1 MRNEEDIILH
11 SRNNIITL
19 GQEVVWIDGA
29 FSLAAEPFQ
38 VASVHPIGTSFEVES
53 IEEKKNIPCI
63 SLYDLICFL
72 CIYSFFYIYIHS
84 TCLCVCFQYMS
95 QLRYENSV
103 CLTDARSGASHLDHS
118 WLPRHRLSGPGH
130 GLSLLGKIIYK

>member
-38 VASVHPIGTSFEVES
+38 FASVQPIGTSFEVES

-72 CIYSFFYIYIHS
+72 CIYSFFLYLH
-84 TCLCVCFQYMS
+84 T
-95 QLRYENSV
+95 
-103 CLTDARSGASHLDHS
+103 
-118 WLPRHRLSGPGH
+118 
-130 GLSLLGKIIYK
+130 

>member
-38 VASVHPIGTSFEVES
+38 FASVQPIGTSFEVES
-53 IEEKKNIPCI
+53 IEKKKQKNIPCTN
-63 SLYDLICFL
+63 LYDLI
-72 CIYSFFYIYIHS
+72 
-84 TCLCVCFQYMS
+84 
-95 QLRYENSV
+95 
-103 CLTDARSGASHLDHS
+103 
-118 WLPRHRLSGPGH
+118 
-130 GLSLLGKIIYK
+130 